1 MSVDAPTPVGFLVDI
16 NHDSHDVERDSDYER
31 ASVMSMLLIHV
42 GLLLYVQL
50 IRGTFT
56 KVINMLMAFNTFDGG
71 ALVLYH

>member
-1 MSVDAPTPVGFLVDI
+1 
-16 NHDSHDVERDSDYER
+16 
-31 ASVMSMLLIHV
+31 MSMLLIHV

-56 KVINMLMAFNTFDGG
+56 KVINMLMTFNTFDGG